1 MSSNKHVYCIAEYI
15 DSTTWEQYADRFHRR
30 FPRLPHLGTFLSSIS
45 EHPAHYRSTLPKDL
59 QNQSATD
66 RQMYFDALIWL
77 LKHDL
82 VIQVH
87 TRARIFARA
96 EVKREAWLKL
106 WHRRRA
112 RWLASRERRSSQ
124 STNTSSG
131 ANSDRDR
138 VKSPGSSGSRSS
150 RPSLSHSMTSD
161 QITPRAIKTLNPL
174 ESLATVPGPQQHG
187 PLTLE
192 QSYMDYDPDLEMD
205 SDVGDGDA
213 PQSYDD
219 MTFSE
224 DITEPEDVPLFT
236 STFIFKPG
244 RAQKE
249 EARWLRV
256 IREQGVSQ
264 QGERRDEVWASKFD
278 L

>member
-1 MSSNKHVYCIAEYI
+1 
-15 DSTTWEQYADRFHRR
+15 
-30 FPRLPHLGTFLSSIS
+30 
-45 EHPAHYRSTLPKDL
+45 
-59 QNQSATD
+59 
-66 RQMYFDALIWL
+66 MYFDALIWL

-112 RWLASRERRSSQ
+112 RWLAARERRSSH

-138 VKSPGSSGSRSS
+138 IKSPRSADGSSGSRSS

-161 QITPRAIKTLNPL
+161 HQITPKAIKMNPL
-174 ESLATVPGPQQHG
+174 ESLPTVPGPQQHG

-213 PQSYDD
+213 PQSFDD

-224 DITEPEDVPLFT
+224 DVTEPEEVPIYH

-264 QGERRDEVWASKFD
+264 QGERRDDVWASKFD